1 MPSHRFRPLPRLA
14 KALFLAAAVA
24 PVGGCASPGP
34 GPGIAPEPAT
44 VSEAEALEVFDFA
57 WTRIHETYY
66 DTTFRGLD
74 WEGVRD
80 ELRPVAGASSS
91 ADGLRA
97 VLLDMLSRLG
107 DSHFGV
113 IPAEHADALNPEE
126 VVGGAGEPGTV
137 GLELRV
143 VGDRILVSRVGPS
156 GSGQR
161 AGVRPGWGVESIDGV
176 PAHQLLAVLD
186 DIPEARRLAEARVA
200 WGAESRLAGRVGDTT
215 VAEFRDGG
223 GALHPLA
230 LVSEPMPGVPVRF
243 GNLPTMFSLLEA
255 EEVPAG
261 RGCAA
266 VIRFNVWMTPILPEL
281 EAAFLAMRHCQGFV
295 LDLRGNPGGVAG
307 MAMGVSG
314 YFMTEQRP
322 LGIMTTRQG
331 VLRLVSM
338 PRRVTADA
346 QPMEPFTGPLAIIV
360 DGQSMST
367 SEIFAA
373 GLQALGRARVFGEP
387 SGGQALPALM
397 QRLPNQDVLMYAFAD
412 FVDPQGIR
420 IEGRGVIPDVTVP
433 LSRDDLL
440 TGRDAALEA
449 ALEWIGVAGLGNSP
463 RERIEDPS
471 PERPTTP
478 KRREQP

>member
-1 MPSHRFRPLPRLA
+1 LNRRRPRPLPHRVARTLLLA
-14 KALFLAAAVA
+14 FALATL
-24 PVGGCASPGP
+24 GTCASPGP
-34 GPGIAPEPAT
+34 GPGTAPGL
-44 VSEAEALEVFDFA
+44 VSLSEAEALEVFDFA
-57 WTRIHETYY
+57 WARIHETYY

-80 ELRPVAGASSS
+80 ELRPAAGASSS
-91 ADGLRA
+91 AEELRA

-113 IPAEHADALNPEE
+113 IPAEHADALDPEE
-126 VVGGAGEPGTV
+126 VGGREGEPGTV

-143 VGDRILVSRVGPS
+143 AEDRILVSRVAPGGP
-156 GSGQR
+156 GQR
-161 AGVRPGWGVESIDGV
+161 AGVGPGWAVESIGGV
-176 PAHQLLAVLD
+176 PAEELLAVLD
-186 DIPEARRLAEARVA
+186 DVPEARRLAEARVA
-200 WGAESRLAGRVGDTT
+200 WGAESRLAGRVGDTV
-215 VAEFRDGG
+215 VAAFRDGDD
-223 GALHPLA
+223 ALHLLA
-230 LVSEPMPGVPVRF
+230 MLSEPLPGIPVRF

-255 EEVPAG
+255 EEASAG
-261 RGCAA
+261 PGCAA

-281 EAAFLAMRHCQGFV
+281 EGAFLAMRHCQGFV

-331 VLRLVSM
+331 ELRLVSM

-360 DGQSMST
+360 DSQSMST

-373 GLQALGRARVFGEP
+373 GLQALGRARVFGEA

-412 FVDPQGIR
+412 FVDPEGVR
-420 IEGRGVIPDVTVP
+420 IEGRGVIPDVMVP

-440 TGRDAALEA
+440 AGRDGALEA
-449 ALEWIGVAGLGNSP
+449 ALVWIGVAGA
-463 RERIEDPS
+463 R
-471 PERPTTP
+471 
-478 KRREQP
+478 QPIP